1 MYFVFLLKNLIYNVR
16 YVFTSEY
23 WMVNMVYRICDIIS
37 IIDEFC
43 IFLLQC
49 WIAFDNCCGEVMR
62 GPSSSPKTAEE
73 EAEISTGLTDAI
85 RGNESVNRHVSCSRT
100 GSNSSSKVIIK
111 NSFVHIG
118 NQIIIAVMLD
128 VFL

>member
-1 MYFVFLLKNLIYNVR
+1 MYGIP
-16 YVFTSEY
+16 
-23 WMVNMVYRICDIIS
+23 DIVS

-43 IFLLQC
+43 LLQC

-62 GPSSSPKTAEE
+62 GPNSNPKTSEE
-73 EAEISTGLTDAI
+73 EAEISAGLTDVI

-100 GSNSSSKVIIK
+100 SSNSSSKVIIK
-111 NSFVHIG
+111 SSSVQIG
-118 NQIIIAVMLD
+118 NQIIIAVMLG